1 MLSESE
7 SKNAGFQVQKI
18 TKTSLNNQPHWKK
31 IKILEVV
38 QTSESIELP
47 TGFVLS

>member
-18 TKTSLNNQPHWKK
+18 TKTSLNNQATLGKEKK
-31 IKILEVV
+31 N
-38 QTSESIELP
+38 
-47 TGFVLS
+47 

>member
-31 IKILEVV
+31 NKNF
-38 QTSESIELP
+38 ESSSDIRIN
-47 TGFVLS
+47 